1 MSKAVEKSQYARSKR
16 SRLKRP
22 KSSRT
27 RSKSRR
33 SHRSRSSGR
42 RSRSKRSRRK
52 RSRSRSKRRRHKH
65 RSLEKI
71 PKRTRKSRSLK
82 RKGSERSPENRSPG
96 KSQEGSIIK
105 AKSRSKTRSESRHSR
120 ESRGRRSRKSRG
132 RTRHSRSRS
141 RSSERIVG
149 TRPKKRRGRRSK
161 SRRRKRSKATRSK
174 ESASIRRS
182 ELGTPSAKMKQKGRR
197 RYLHTTRRKSQRRRG
212 RGTSSRSRSSRSS
225 RRRRHRKRSSRSLGE
240 RRRRKRSSRSPIR
253 LRKKRADYVTED
265 YAGQMST
272 TFWCLLMLLCIGSML
287 IIVSCAITIYVIV
300 IRPEPTRASDRKP
313 LTKITLTHPTTT
325 PEHRTTP
332 EEDTQQPPTVV
343 PTSKPAEAYYCS
355 TDYCKREAS
364 YVKGLLSRESRP
376 CDDFYRHVCDV
387 WMSEHP
393 ADRRT
398 RSLVSQDT
406 LLQDALTHQ
415 LLDVVRSADEQ
426 DIKVAAD
433 LNDACTDTT
442 HTALASKEAID
453 ALFSQWK
460 IEKWPRTDE
469 VKDETVWTFAAELS
483 RDLDVATIVQPSVGI
498 DPENLVAIVIELA
511 KPRCLCTDTNEES
524 KNAPE
529 VFREAVREAGTLLGA
544 SFTDEFED
552 RLLAACTSIAA
563 VCHATYEDDRVVV
576 VRFRQLTVELR
587 VFLTVLTG
595 GRIQEVDNVVLRS
608 APDFPRKLGDALQA
622 VPPLD
627 ALNYFGFLALVRMA
641 PFLPGDLHSLR
652 DLFAEKLLGHTV
664 GNSEDN
670 TLLCARL
677 VESVLPGC
685 FAKAAQIWRHSTG
698 QELPT
703 RDWLSQLETVFL
715 GHLLDFPWISELS
728 SLFIRYR
735 VKRIAFT
742 QLGPSASYKQ
752 EACAPPNAPRA
763 DSAVQF
769 FADISRNQQA
779 RKLQML
785 HSDGTLL
792 SQEAAGSEFSTQASL
807 RRPLQVIHVPA
818 ALFNVSVPINSSSFV
833 FHLARVAVRLYRALV
848 QFLHEDPYERD
859 ISMSFTEESRRRLS
873 VLLSCFDEDAKY
885 TLAAMA
891 ASPTSEAVAS
901 VRRDFLDRTS
911 ALILATKAFEEL
923 LPIRRIWKLDLRLAG
938 LEELSAMQLF
948 FIYFALD
955 NCESADPSL
964 HRTSMFPQYK
974 VNVPLRHIQEFAK
987 AFGCSA
993 QDQMVSEVYGCY
1005 TMVHRGRQRRISTPT
1020 QDQQARGQYFSS
1032 TTPVHQG
1039 N

>member
-1 MSKAVEKSQYARSKR
+1 MSLYAGQRDTSGTPKTATLDSSGTCLSLLEGQGDSQRHHRHNHLHLQDTIPKAQTGRFEVVVMTAVGKSHQGHRRENSRSHKRGHRSEHKDNRKSSKSSSGRKHGGSRGKGEHRSHRKSRSSKRKRDKGGKRETKHVEGPVSSAESTSDLSGRPFRTFDFGISSIPVTRGTLPRPELTRASECELASSTWLALPDDRASVEVRPPTSKSSLQQTSAPSRTDEKRETYKASYIPAGRQPALQRQIKPKDGTLPSHRGTTEIQAASKGSAPDLRSGKSEGSGSSSMSKAVEKSQYA
-16 SRLKRP
+16 
-22 KSSRT
+22 
-27 RSKSRR
+27 
-33 SHRSRSSGR
+33 
-42 RSRSKRSRRK
+42 
-52 RSRSRSKRRRHKH
+52 
-65 RSLEKI
+65 
-71 PKRTRKSRSLK
+71 
-82 RKGSERSPENRSPG
+82 
-96 KSQEGSIIK
+96 
-105 AKSRSKTRSESRHSR
+105 
-120 ESRGRRSRKSRG
+120 
-132 RTRHSRSRS
+132 
-141 RSSERIVG
+141 
-149 TRPKKRRGRRSK
+149 
-161 SRRRKRSKATRSK
+161 
-174 ESASIRRS
+174 
-182 ELGTPSAKMKQKGRR
+182 
-197 RYLHTTRRKSQRRRG
+197 
-212 RGTSSRSRSSRSS
+212 
-225 RRRRHRKRSSRSLGE
+225 
-240 RRRRKRSSRSPIR
+240 
-253 LRKKRADYVTED
+253 
-265 YAGQMST
+265 
-272 TFWCLLMLLCIGSML
+272 
-287 IIVSCAITIYVIV
+287 
-300 IRPEPTRASDRKP
+300 RPEPTRASDRKP

-524 KNAPE
+524 KNAHE

-833 FHLARVAVRLYRALV
+833 FHLARVAVRFYRALV

-993 QDQMVSEVYGCY
+993 QDHMVSEVYGCY